1 MVNLLRRSTFPN
13 DLDPNFASATARTSL
28 GGKVQIQI
36 AADRGLNPSSGAYN
50 PDSISV
56 SYVGPGSL
64 SSLVFNPQGTA
75 TSGGAPTAG
84 NNGVD
89 PNNNYFSNLYPGV
102 VWQPLP
108 PGGRTSGS
116 FVLGNSTGLTAADVV
131 QAFSNPAPAPA
142 NGTQFWTMSLSFPTA
157 NFTGGK
163 VLRFTTGHAQQ
174 HDSTV
179 NNGAAAFNPG
189 PTGGVTGLNTTQ
201 ADLFGGGAVIP
212 EGTVSTQGMTFSGTT
227 SGGGTFSGQLQ
238 NRIGTGW
245 SPTTG
250 FGFLNAEAA
259 VMAPI
264 Q

>member
-1 MVNLLRRSTFPN
+1 
-13 DLDPNFASATARTSL
+13 
-28 GGKVQIQI
+28 
-36 AADRGLNPSSGAYN
+36 
-50 PDSISV
+50 
-56 SYVGPGSL
+56 
-64 SSLVFNPQGTA
+64 
-75 TSGGAPTAG
+75 
-84 NNGVD
+84 
-89 PNNNYFSNLYPGV
+89 
-102 VWQPLP
+102 
-108 PGGRTSGS
+108 
-116 FVLGNSTGLTAADVV
+116 VLGNSTGLTAADVV

-238 NRIGTGW
+238 NRIGMGW